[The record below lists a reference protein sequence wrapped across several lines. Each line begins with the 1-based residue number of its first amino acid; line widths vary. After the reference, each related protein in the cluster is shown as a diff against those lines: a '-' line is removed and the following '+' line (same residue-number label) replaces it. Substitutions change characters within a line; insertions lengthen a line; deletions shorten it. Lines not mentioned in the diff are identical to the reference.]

1 MFDNNFWTGVKR
13 YRDNIFIFMTRGS
26 FNTRRVLFN
35 QLFLKFNCAALTTR
49 SY

>member
-26 FNTRRVLFN
+26 FNTRRVFYLIN
-35 QLFLKFNCAALTTR
+35 YSWNLIVPL
-49 SY
+49 